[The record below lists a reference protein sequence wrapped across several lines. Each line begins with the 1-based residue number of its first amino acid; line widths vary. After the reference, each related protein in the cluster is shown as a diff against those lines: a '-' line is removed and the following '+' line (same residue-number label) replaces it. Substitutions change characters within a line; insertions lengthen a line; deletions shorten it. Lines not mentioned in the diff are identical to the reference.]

1 MFKEVLN
8 TMKELLPG
16 RDEQTLT
23 YQVQLMEEQIRRARD
38 ASKLDE
44 GGWQRLGNPFQIVK
58 NYASWLKRKKFYG
71 IVTPNLEDFSI
82 NSGLFSEFV
91 KENYPLDPVTGKGL

>member
-1 MFKEVLN
+1 MFKETLN

-16 RDEQTLT
+16 RDEGALT
-23 YQVQLMEEQIRRARD
+23 YQIQLMEEEIRRARD
-38 ASKLDE
+38 AARVSEEK
-44 GGWQRLGNPFQIVK
+44 WQKLGNPFTIIR
-58 NYASWLKRKKFYG
+58 NYANWLKRKKFYG

>member
-1 MFKEVLN
+1 MFEEVLN
-8 TMKELLPG
+8 TMQELLPG
-16 RDEQTLT
+16 RDKEALT
-23 YQVQLMEEQIRRARD
+23 YRIQLMEEEIRRARD
-38 ASKLDE
+38 AAKLGEVD
-44 GGWQRLGNPFQIVK
+44 WQRLGNPFQIVK